1 MTTAYV
7 YTRFSPRRKADES
20 ESCETQ
26 QAYCEQYAHDNA
38 HVIVKSFEDRGISGA
53 EEDRPGLWS
62 AINSLTQ
69 GSILLVYKLD
79 RLARDVYLS
88 ECIRRAVDK
97 AGARIIAVEGDIV
110 GDGPEQV
117 MIRQVLA
124 AFAEYERKIIAI
136 RTKYAM
142 RHHQKN
148 GRRMSRYA
156 PYGQKIDKADTRR
169 LLRCEREQ
177 QAITVIEELHMSD
190 PPKSVHEIVVKLN
203 ADLPELARGDRWR
216 QRDVKRILEKL

>member
-1 MTTAYV
+1 M
-7 YTRFSPRRKADES
+7 
-20 ESCETQ
+20 
-26 QAYCEQYAHDNA
+26 
-38 HVIVKSFEDRGISGA
+38 
-53 EEDRPGLWS
+53 
-62 AINSLTQ
+62 
-69 GSILLVYKLD
+69 
-79 RLARDVYLS
+79 YLS

-97 AGARIIAVEGDIV
+97 AGARIIAIEGDVV